1 MKFVFFSIQAVVGL
15 FVQEV
20 TANGLNTST
29 SLQYYAVY
37 MDFDD
42 SGWSFHEKFIKYYWL
57 LTNKWAAYFHLLP
70 KRVNISVV
78 LSR

>member
-42 SGWSFHEKFIKYYWL
+42 SGWSFHE
-57 LTNKWAAYFHLLP
+57 
-70 KRVNISVV
+70 
-78 LSR
+78 